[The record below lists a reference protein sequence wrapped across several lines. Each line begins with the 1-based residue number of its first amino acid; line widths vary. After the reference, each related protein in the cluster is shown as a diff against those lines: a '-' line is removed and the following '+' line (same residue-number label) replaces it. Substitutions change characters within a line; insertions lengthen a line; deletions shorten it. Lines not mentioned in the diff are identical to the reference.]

1 MKLFLG
7 AEIYKELSRGIIHEI
22 YCVDDPVDQ
31 KVRAFKKRIKVDMSK
46 LLSIIR

>member
-22 YCVDDPVDQ
+22 YCVDDPRRP
-31 KVRAFKKRIKVDMSK
+31 KS
-46 LLSIIR
+46 